1 MFKVY
6 KIKTKE
12 AIYKAHICLVLT
24 QACLIHIVTVI
35 KNQKYFKNLYK
46 NYLNLKRKK
55 TVKFVKKKVRVKWN

>member
-46 NYLNLKRKK
+46 NYLNENFRFHLELR
-55 TVKFVKKKVRVKWN
+55 FIECEEYI